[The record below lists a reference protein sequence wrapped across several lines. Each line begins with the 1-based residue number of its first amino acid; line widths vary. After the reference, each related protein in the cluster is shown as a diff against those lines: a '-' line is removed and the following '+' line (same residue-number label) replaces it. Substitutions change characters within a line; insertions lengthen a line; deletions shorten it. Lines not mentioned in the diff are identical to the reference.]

1 MGVYGDQVGLD
12 LKVGLSLQ
20 VGLDLKVGLSLQ
32 VGLDLSGG
40 SGGVSQ
46 SLGKTNGVGGNHVT
60 QLGKNIKFYYDVKM
74 NSDILWT
81 RI

>member
-1 MGVYGDQVGLD
+1 MGVYGD
-12 LKVGLSLQ
+12 Q

-46 SLGKTNGVGGNHVT
+46 SLGKTNGVGRNHVT